1 MRISN
6 RSAQRSVVRG
16 TARSA
21 QRSVVRGTA
30 NAACL
35 LLFAL
40 AASSQSLHNTISGT
54 VTDVDGAPVANAQI
68 QAKSAA
74 GAQFQ
79 AKTSASGSYSLVD
92 LPTGSYQ
99 ISIAS
104 PGLRPFTKQEVK
116 LESGQ
121 TIRVDAGL
129 SDFESLGSVGE
140 DRTFF
145 ANVLDSHAAPTGPT
159 PRTPD
164 GKPDFSGVWHTLR
177 IVDPGNPESLPW
189 AEEFSKQQFATNFKD
204 LPSARCLPM
213 GFLAT
218 GGFFGFRI
226 MQNSTVLAFLYEEE
240 LPRQIY
246 LDGRKH
252 PEESLSPYVGH
263 AVGKWE
269 GDTLVVDTVGFND
282 QKWLDGEARA
292 RTDKLHV
299 VERYTRKDVG
309 HLEIEVL
316 IDDPGAYKKPWSMK
330 RAADLAGETEE
341 VGQYVCTENNR
352 DVPHL
357 VGK

>member
-1 MRISN
+1 VRIPKST
-6 RSAQRSVVRG
+6 ACFLWLALSVSGQGTRG
-16 TARSA
+16 SIGGA
-21 QRSVVRGTA
+21 
-30 NAACL
+30 
-35 LLFAL
+35 
-40 AASSQSLHNTISGT
+40 
-54 VTDVDGAPVANAQI
+54 VTDADGAGVSGAQV
-68 QAKSAA
+68 QAKNAA

-79 AKTSASGSYSLVD
+79 AKTSASGGYSLVD
-92 LPTGSYQ
+92 LPAGSYQ

-104 PGLRPFTKQEVK
+104 PGLRPFTKQDVK
-116 LESGQ
+116 LEAGQ
-121 TIRVDAGL
+121 TIRVDARL

-145 ANVLDSHAAPTGPT
+145 ANILEGHAAPTGPT

-177 IVDPGNPESLPW
+177 IVDPGKPEPLPW

-299 VERYTRKDVG
+299 VERYTRKDLG
-309 HLEIEVL
+309 HLEIEIL

-330 RAADLAGETEE
+330 RAADLAGESEE